1 MSVLK
6 DARNLVLGNGDL
18 FLADT
23 VAQLPALSDYKAAK
37 AAGTLA
43 ALAGNVGAI
52 KGTVTVQLIREMVA
66 FEVGVP
72 QETADQTVIREGVHL
87 KCALAELDLVTV
99 KKQLGG
105 GNYSTT
111 TAGPVQVV
119 NESIVLS
126 NSVAGEPIAS
136 SIAHAPILFT
146 SSVPAAAADP
156 VVKNA
161 AGTTTYVLGTDYTID
176 DVNNTITR
184 VASGSIPAGSAIS
197 LTYYYNQPL
206 SETITGGGQAAV
218 AQSALRFFHPY
229 KDGRA
234 LQFTIYKANP
244 VGTVTL
250 PFEEIAYTNSELEF
264 KGIADFSRAAGNHLY
279 ELLRET
285 FA

>member
-1 MSVLK
+1 MAVLK

-23 VAQLPALSDYKAAK
+23 VAGLPLLADYKAAR

-43 ALAGNVGAI
+43 QLAGNVGAI
-52 KGTVTVQLIREMVA
+52 KGTVTVQLIRELVA

-87 KCALAELDLVTV
+87 KCALAELDLATV

-111 TAGPVQVV
+111 TAGATQVV
-119 NESIVLS
+119 DEVIILV
-126 NSVAGEPIAS
+126 NSTAGEPVAS
-136 SIAHAPILFT
+136 HIAHAPVLFT
-146 SSVPAAAADP
+146 TSVPAAPADP
-156 VVKNA
+156 VVKSADGN
-161 AGTTTYVLGTDYTID
+161 TTYVLGVDYTID
-176 DVNNTITR
+176 DVSNTITR
-184 VASGSIPAGSAIS
+184 LASGSIAAGVQVKV
-197 LTYYYNQPL
+197 TYYYNRSL
-206 SETITGGGQAAV
+206 TEVITGGGQAIV
-218 AQSALRFFHPY
+218 NQSALRFFHPY

-279 ELLRET
+279 ELVRET
-285 FA
+285 F

>member
-1 MSVLK
+1 MAVLK

-23 VAQLPALSDYKAAK
+23 VGNLPLLATYKAAR

-43 ALAGNVGAI
+43 GLGGNVGAI
-52 KGTVTVQLIREMVA
+52 KGTVTVQLIRELVA

-72 QETADQTVIREGVHL
+72 QEIADQTVIREGVHL
-87 KCALAELDLVTV
+87 KCNLAELDIATV

-111 TAGPVQVV
+111 AAGPEQIV
-119 NESIVLS
+119 NEAIVLS
-126 NSVAGEPIAS
+126 DSAAGEPIAS
-136 SIAHAPILFT
+136 RIAFGPVLFT
-146 SSVPAAAADP
+146 TSVPAAAADP

-161 AGTTTYVLGTDYTID
+161 AGSVTYVLNTDYTID
-176 DVNNTITR
+176 DVTNTITR
-184 VASGSIPAGSAIS
+184 LSGGGIAAGDTVKV
-197 LTYYYNQPL
+197 TYYYNKL
-206 SETITGGGQAAV
+206 TSEIITGGGQADV

-229 KDGRA
+229 KDGRVM
-234 LQFTIYKANP
+234 QFTIYKANP

-250 PFEEIAYTNSELEF
+250 PFEEIAYTNTELEF

-279 ELLRET
+279 EIVREL
-285 FA
+285 F